1 MSCVQFITESTWL
14 THARL
19 NLNCKFNLSP
29 SLEFSL
35 IQFNWMHP
43 EALDCKM
50 QFHHVIWLRSV
61 GVHQQLSNI
70 LTMAWLWGAPK
81 GWFSSFPSTTT
92 YTTILM
98 TFTASVYTPSSETC
112 VYVSVRLHCVFI
124 APGLSTERTLVWKRR
139 GMKEAVSGLC
149 RTVSLSGARVERREE
164 MRTARGKHVFLSVLR
179 FLKYDSFRP
188 GAQDSLML
196 VA

>member
-98 TFTASVYTPSSETC
+98 TFTASVYTHPVKRVCTSLWGCIAFLLHQDFPLRGHLSEKGEAWKKQWVAYVELSACQEREWRDEKRWEQPEESMSS
-112 VYVSVRLHCVFI
+112 F
-124 APGLSTERTLVWKRR
+124 LSY
-139 GMKEAVSGLC
+139 A
-149 RTVSLSGARVERREE
+149 SLSMTAFAQGRRI
-164 MRTARGKHVFLSVLR
+164 RSC
-179 FLKYDSFRP
+179 
-188 GAQDSLML
+188 
-196 VA
+196 